1 MVATGRVEMKQ
12 DFLRGLVVISTL
24 YGLLVLG
31 TVISLAI

>member
-12 DFLRGLVVISTL
+12 DFLRGIALISAL

-31 TVISLAI
+31 TVLSLSV